1 MIPRIIHICW
11 LSGDPYPDL
20 IKECIKSVKKH
31 LPEYD
36 IIVWD
41 RTQFDIESCIWVKQ
55 DFENRKY
62 AFAADYIRFY
72 ALYKYGG
79 IYLDA
84 DVEVLKSF
92 DNLLNQTYIL
102 GEEAGGDIE
111 AAVIGAE
118 KEALWVKEC
127 LEYYDNRCF
136 LMPDGT
142 FDMRPVPLLI
152 NDVARKYN
160 LNIMPYQFFSPKNYI
175 TGDID
180 ITENTYSIHHFDG
193 KWVKKGV
200 VSNLKRNIHKIIY
213 AILGRNWHNKL
224 IHVIRPFIG
233 H

>member
-55 DFENRKY
+55 AFENRKY

-111 AAVIGAE
+111 EIGRA
-118 KEALWVKEC
+118 
-127 LEYYDNRCF
+127 
-136 LMPDGT
+136 
-142 FDMRPVPLLI
+142 
-152 NDVARKYN
+152 
-160 LNIMPYQFFSPKNYI
+160 
-175 TGDID
+175 
-180 ITENTYSIHHFDG
+180 
-193 KWVKKGV
+193 
-200 VSNLKRNIHKIIY
+200 
-213 AILGRNWHNKL
+213 
-224 IHVIRPFIG
+224 HV
-233 H
+233 